1 MNLRPY
7 QNDAVEKVFE
17 SFESHRS
24 ALVVM
29 PTGTGKTVLF
39 SEVIRRWPEFAI
51 TRSPWAAPRVLVIA
65 HREELIRQAAD
76 KIKRVTGTGVDIE
89 MADQFAARDSM
100 FGAAPVVVASKD
112 TLHEKRLK
120 RFRPDEFGL
129 IITDEA
135 HHAVAQTY
143 RRIYDYFPEAKHL
156 GVTATPDRTDEEA
169 LGQVFETVAF
179 NYELT
184 DAIKDGWLVPIRV
197 APMRVEGLDYD
208 HVRTTAGDLNGKDLA
223 DELGKF
229 LQQIAFGTVRTAR
242 WNKTLVFSD
251 SVANAERLAE
261 IINRPGKAD
270 APQLTRA
277 RWICG
282 KTDRDVRAQD
292 LRDYAEGRFQFL
304 VNVGVFTEGFDEPS
318 IGAISLGRPTE
329 SRSLFAQMVGRGT
342 RPLPG
347 VVDGLESAEER
358 RAAIAASRKPHLDI
372 LDFVGNRGKHE
383 LVTPADLLGGNYSQ
397 AAVQRAEQIAEAESA
412 KTGRAVD
419 VAESLDR
426 AEKQL
431 HEEREARRLADEE
444 RRRALVPKGGKV
456 EARFMDAFEAL
467 DIEPAREYAYEKKI
481 DRATPAQVWRIKK
494 EGYPVPPDLS
504 KRRASQII
512 SGIIARQAK
521 LKPPPM
527 LRPPPRVR
535 EGVTA

>member
-179 NYELT
+179 VYEIT
-184 DAIKDGWLVPIRV
+184 DAINDGWLVPIR
-197 APMRVEGLDYD
+197 ANSMTVEGLDFSN
-208 HVRTTAGDLNGKDLA
+208 VRTTAGDLNGKDLA
-223 DELGKF
+223 DELSKF
-229 LQQIAFGTVRTAR
+229 LQQIAFGTVRAAR
-242 WNKTLVFSD
+242 WNKTLVFAD
-251 SVANAERLAE
+251 NVANAERLAE
-261 IINRPGKAD
+261 IINRPGKPD
-270 APQLTRA
+270 AAPLTRA

-282 KTDRDVRAQD
+282 KTDRDIRAQT
-292 LRDYAEGRFQFL
+292 LRDYADSRFQFL

-318 IGAISLGRPTE
+318 IGAVSLGRPTE

-347 VVDGLESAEER
+347 VVDGLDSASDR
-358 RAAIAASRKPHLDI
+358 RAAIAASRKPHVDI
-372 LDFVGNRGKHE
+372 LDFVGNSGKHK
-383 LVTPADLLGGNYSQ
+383 LVTVADILGGNHSE
-397 AAVQRAEQIAEAESA
+397 AAVERVTALAAEESK
-412 KTGRAVD
+412 KTGRAID
-419 VAESLDR
+419 VAAALDKAEADIAAGREAKRR
-426 AEKQL
+426 AE
-431 HEEREARRLADEE
+431 EE
-444 RRRALVPKGGKV
+444 RRRHLVPTGGRV
-456 EARFMDAFEAL
+456 DAAAVDVFDML
-467 DIEPAREYAYEKKI
+467 DIEPVREYGW
-481 DRATPAQVWRIKK
+481 DRADKATPAQVWRIKK

>member
-1 MNLRPY
+1 MKLRQY
-7 QNDAVEKVFE
+7 QHDAVEKVFE
-17 SFESHRS
+17 AFESHRS

-76 KIKRVTGTGVDIE
+76 KIKRVTGAGVDIE

-143 RRIYDYFPEAKHL
+143 RRVYDYFPEALHL

-179 NYELT
+179 VYEIT
-184 DAIKDGWLVPIRV
+184 DAINDGWLVPIR
-197 APMRVEGLDYD
+197 ANSISVEGLDFSN
-208 HVRTTAGDLNGKDLA
+208 VRTTAGDLNGKDLA
-223 DELGKF
+223 DELAKF
-229 LQQIAFGTVRTAR
+229 LQQLAFGTVRAAR
-242 WNKTLVFSD
+242 WNKTLVFCD
-251 SVANAERLAE
+251 AVANAERLAE
-261 IINRPGKAD
+261 IINRPGTEG
-270 APQLTRA
+270 APSLTRA

-282 KTDRDVRAQD
+282 KTDRDVRAQT
-292 LRDYAEGRFQFL
+292 LRDYSAGAFQFL
-304 VNVGVFTEGFDEPS
+304 VNVGVFTEGFDEPT
-318 IGAISLGRPTE
+318 IGAVSLGRPTE

-347 VVDGLESAEER
+347 IVDSCGSAEER
-358 RAAIAASRKPHLDI
+358 RAAIAASVKPAVDV
-372 LDFVGNRGKHE
+372 LDFVGNAGKHK
-383 LVTPADLLGGNYSQ
+383 LVTVADILGGNHSEAAVERAQQ
-397 AAVQRAEQIAEAESA
+397 AAAAESQ
-412 KTGRAVD
+412 KTGRPVD
-419 VAESLDR
+419 MAAALDKAEHDIA
-426 AEKQL
+426 AE
-431 HEEREARRLADEE
+431 REE
-444 RRRALVPKGGKV
+444 RRRREEERRRHLVPTGGRV
-456 EARFMDAFEAL
+456 ESKSVDPFDAL
-467 DIEPAREYAYEKKI
+467 DIEPVREYAWDRTEK
-481 DRATPAQVWRIKK
+481 ATPAQVWRIKN
-494 EGYPVPPDLS
+494 EGYPIPPNLS